1 MTGQPR
7 RVRVLQVA
15 ILLTAIFDVMAL
27 VVLLRD
33 LPIGF
38 TLFMFLG
45 QALFLVALL
54 LLAGAVLAD
63 LRAKELL

>member
-7 RVRVLQVA
+7 RVRALQLA
-15 ILLTAIFDVMAL
+15 ILLTAVFDVMAL
-27 VVLLRD
+27 VVLVRN
-33 LPIGF
+33 LPIAF
-38 TLFMFLG
+38 TIFMFLG
-45 QALFLVALL
+45 QALFLVALA

>member
-27 VVLLRD
+27 VVLVRD

>member
-7 RVRVLQVA
+7 RVRALQLA
-15 ILLTAIFDVMAL
+15 ILLTAVFDVMAL
-27 VVLLRD
+27 VVLVRNM
-33 LPIGF
+33 PIAF

-45 QALFLVALL
+45 QALFLVALA